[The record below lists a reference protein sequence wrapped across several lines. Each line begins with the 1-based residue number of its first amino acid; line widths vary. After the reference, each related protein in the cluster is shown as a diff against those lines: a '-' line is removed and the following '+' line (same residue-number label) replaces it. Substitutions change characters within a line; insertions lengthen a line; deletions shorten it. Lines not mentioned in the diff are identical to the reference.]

1 MPHYFSI
8 KLGDILYKHFFP
20 LYRPLYF
27 AYKQRED
34 AFEIKVIRS
43 LIEQGQTI
51 IDIGANIGFYTN
63 IFSDIVGTSGKV
75 HAFEPD
81 VINFSHIKKIS
92 AKKNNVVLQQ
102 KAVSNKTES
111 LKIFTSKLLNVDHRT
126 YPIKQY
132 ETSYDIE
139 AVSIDDYVEGAFKVD
154 FIKMDIQGHELK
166 ALRGMK
172 KTLDAFQPILLTE
185 FWPSGLKQAGDSA
198 DQYLSLVQS
207 YGYSIYQ
214 LNDGVISNFRRE
226 IIPHLERNGD
236 LGYINILLCR
246 NNKIEQLSWFRQG

>member
-8 KLGDILYKHFFP
+8 KLGDILYRHFYP

-34 AFEIKVIRS
+34 AFEIQVIRA
-43 LIEQGQTI
+43 LIEPGQTV

-63 IFSDIVGTSGKV
+63 IFSDIVGSNGKV

-81 VINFSHIKKIS
+81 VTNYSHIKKIS
-92 AKKNNVVLQQ
+92 GKNNNVVLRQ
-102 KAVSNKTES
+102 KAVSDKTEP

-126 YPIKQY
+126 YPVEQY
-132 ETSYDIE
+132 ESSYDIE
-139 AVSIDDYVEGAFKVD
+139 AVSIDDYVAGSFKVD

-172 KTLDAFQPILLTE
+172 KTLGVFQPILLTE

-198 DQYLSLVQS
+198 DEYLSLVQS

-214 LNDGVISNFRRE
+214 LNGRAISNFRRE
-226 IIPHLERNGD
+226 IIPDLERNGD

-246 NNKIEQLSWFRQG
+246 NSRIEQLSWFRQG

>member
-1 MPHYFSI
+1 MPNDFSV
-8 KLGDILYKHFFP
+8 KFGNILYKRFFP

-27 AYKQRED
+27 AYKRRED
-34 AFEIKVIRS
+34 AFEIKVIHS
-43 LIEQGQTI
+43 LIEHGQTVL
-51 IDIGANIGFYTN
+51 DIGANIGFYTD
-63 IFSDIVGTSGKV
+63 IFSNIVGSDGKV

-81 VINFSHIKKIS
+81 ILNYSHLKKIFGR
-92 AKKNNVVLQQ
+92 KNNVILQQ
-102 KAVSNKTES
+102 KAISERTEP

-126 YPIKQY
+126 YPIEQF

-139 AVSIDDYVEGAFKVD
+139 AISIDDYVAEVFKVD

-172 KTLDAFQPILLTE
+172 KTLDLFKPILLTE

-198 DQYLSLVQS
+198 GDYLSLVQS

-214 LNDGVISNFRRE
+214 LENGIVSNFRRE
-226 IIPHLERNGD
+226 IIPDLEQKGD
-236 LGYINILLCR
+236 FGFINILLCH
-246 NNKIEQLSWFRQG
+246 NKKIEQLSWFNK